1 MKFFL
6 FFSHSLTNQQIKD
19 VYRTFGDVEIVNLPD
34 NLRFKLSNVPPEI
47 DDLGE
52 YVKDFEKYLLENST
66 SGDLVLIQGEFGL
79 VYRLVEFSKSIS
91 LIPIYA
97 TTKRITKEIIKD
109 GKVVKISEFK
119 HIRFRRY

>member
-1 MKFFL
+1 M
-6 FFSHSLTNQQIKD
+6 
-19 VYRTFGDVEIVNLPD
+19 YETFGNIEIVNLPEE
-34 NLRFKLSNVPPEI
+34 LQFKFSNVPPEI
-47 DDLGE
+47 EDLGE
-52 YVKDFEKYLLENST
+52 YVRDFEKYLLENST
-66 SGDLVLIQGEFGL
+66 SGDLVLIQSEFGL

-119 HIRFRRY
+119 HIRFRKY

>member
-47 DDLGE
+47 DDLGK

>member
-1 MKFFL
+1 MKLFL
-6 FFSHSLTNQQIKD
+6 FFSHSLTDEQTKD
-19 VYRTFGDVEIVNLPD
+19 LYETFGDIEIVNLPEE
-34 NLRFKLSNVPPEI
+34 LQFKLSNVPPEI
-47 DDLGE
+47 EDLGE
-52 YVKDFEKYLLENST
+52 YVRDFEKYLLDNST
-66 SGDLVLIQGEFGL
+66 SGDLVLIQGEFGV

-91 LIPIYA
+91 LVPIYA